1 MIEIRGKYTS
11 AKIFNDNAEE
21 AALDQIR
28 ALCDLP
34 FAAGAQVR
42 VMPDVHAG
50 TGCVIGFTADI
61 RGSVIPNIVGVDI
74 GCGMRTV
81 LLGKGNFDFE
91 KLDEAVRRFIPA
103 GMNVRE
109 GRPERFSDLQKLHCY
124 RDLKNSGRLER
135 SLGTLGGGNHFIEA
149 DKDDD
154 GNFYLVIHTGSRN
167 LGKQVAELHQ
177 QLAVDLCSGKKELF
191 DARRE
196 LIALYKEEGRRQ
208 EIQGALAALEA
219 DFAAHVPDFPPELC
233 HLTGQYRDE
242 YLEDMHICQ
251 QFARRNRELIAELLL
266 RHWLGADAAEFEAF
280 ETVHNYIDHD
290 SNIIRKGA
298 VSAKKGETLLI
309 PINMRDGSLL
319 CVGKGNEDWNCSAPH
334 GAGRKYSRMKAREL
348 FSVEDYARE
357 MQGIYTTSVGTDT
370 LDECPMAYKD
380 MDEILSNLEPT
391 ATVQK
396 IIRPVYNFKAGE

>member
-1 MIEIRGKYTS
+1 MIEIRGQYTS
-11 AKIFNDNAEE
+11 AKIFSDTVEG

-34 FAAGAQVR
+34 FAAGARVR

-50 TGCVIGFTADI
+50 AGCVIGFTADI
-61 RGSVIPNIVGVDI
+61 RDSVIPNIVGVDI

-81 LLGKGNFDFE
+81 LLGKGTFDFE
-91 KLDEAVRRFIPA
+91 KLDEAVRRYIPA
-103 GMNVRE
+103 GMDVHE
-109 GRPERFSDLQKLHCY
+109 GRIERFPALQQLHCY

-177 QLAVDLCSGKKELF
+177 KLAIDLCSGKGDLF
-191 DARRE
+191 EARRE
-196 LIALYKEEGRRQ
+196 LIARYKEEGRRTQ
-208 EIQGALAALEA
+208 IQAALAALEA
-219 DFAAHVPDFPPELC
+219 DFAARTPDFPPALC
-233 HLTGQYRDE
+233 HLTGRWRDE
-242 YLEDMHICQ
+242 YLDDMRICQ
-251 QFARRNRELIAELLL
+251 QFARRNRELIAEILL
-266 RHWLGADAAEFEAF
+266 RHWLGTDATQFETF

-290 SNIIRKGA
+290 SGIIRKGA

-319 CVGKGNEDWNCSAPH
+319 CTGKGNEDWNCSAPH
-334 GAGRKYSRMKAREL
+334 GAGRRYSRMKAREL

-357 MQGIYTTSVGTDT
+357 MQGIYTTSVSADT

-380 MDEILSNLEPT
+380 MDEILANLEPT
-391 ATVQK
+391 AAVQK